1 MDKLHILKE
10 FEKLALRESLGRDD
24 VRLYLLLL
32 ANCGRRGGGEIAGKT
47 IEDALGWGFPTV
59 KLQRA
64 CHHLSEL
71 GLIALVSPLPDD
83 ASAADFTVAY
93 TISSLQRQRRRGQ

>member
-10 FEKLALRESLGRDD
+10 FEKLALRESLGLDD

-32 ANCGRRGGGEIAGKT
+32 AHCDSRGGGTIAWRI
-47 IEDALGWGFPTV
+47 IEDALGWRFSTV
-59 KLQRA
+59 RLQRA

-71 GLIALVSPLPDD
+71 DLIALASPLPDG

>member
-1 MDKLHILKE
+1 MDKLHILKD
-10 FEKLALRESLGRDD
+10 FEKLATRESLGLDD

-32 ANCGRRGGGEIAGKT
+32 ANCGSQRRGKIAGKI
-47 IEDALGWGFPTV
+47 IEDALGWESSSV
-59 KLQRA
+59 KLQRV

-83 ASAADFTVAY
+83 ASTSDFTVAY